1 MHRERNM
8 SNMNEQTKAKL
19 KDIFEWIYCIIIAV
33 ALALL
38 IRYYVGTPT
47 IVKQSS
53 MYPTFKQNER
63 LILNRIYRTKNTV
76 PQRGE
81 VITFESPSL
90 SYVDPNEADLNNPT
104 AKYENEPDGWF
115 NKFVYNVLEIGKT
128 SYIKRVIALPGE
140 HLEIKDGKVYING
153 EKLEEDYLAENVT
166 TDSTGGAFTDIIVP
180 EGTVFAMGD
189 NRDHSSDS
197 RRFGCIPFEKIESKV
212 WLRFWPLNQVGIIK
226 N

>member
-1 MHRERNM
+1 
-8 SNMNEQTKAKL
+8 MNEETKAKM

-33 ALALL
+33 VLALL

-63 LILNRIYRTKNTV
+63 LILNRIYRTKKTV

-90 SYVDPNEADLNNPT
+90 SYVDPSNADLNNPT
-104 AKYENEPDGWF
+104 AEYENEHNGWF
-115 NKFVYNVLEIGKT
+115 SKFVYNVLEIGKT
-128 SYIKRVIALPGE
+128 SYIKRVIGLPGE
-140 HLEIKDGKVYING
+140 HVQIKNGKVYING
-153 EKLEEDYLAENVT
+153 EELEENYLSENVVT
-166 TDSTGGAFTDIIVP
+166 ESTDGAFTDLVVP
-180 EGTVFAMGD
+180 EGTAFVMGD
-189 NRDHSSDS
+189 NRGASSDS
-197 RRFGCIPFEKIESKV
+197 RRFGCIPYDKIESKV
-212 WLRFWPLNQVGIIK
+212 CLRFWPLNRFEVIK

>member
-1 MHRERNM
+1 
-8 SNMNEQTKAKL
+8 MNEETKAKM

-33 ALALL
+33 VLALL

-63 LILNRIYRTKNTV
+63 LILNRIYRTKKTV

-90 SYVDPNEADLNNPT
+90 SYVDPSNADLNNPT
-104 AKYENEPDGWF
+104 AEYENEHNGWF
-115 NKFVYNVLEIGKT
+115 SKFVYNVLEIGKT
-128 SYIKRVIALPGE
+128 SYIKRVIGLPGE
-140 HLEIKDGKVYING
+140 HVQIKDGKVYING
-153 EKLEEDYLAENVT
+153 EELEENYLSENVVT
-166 TDSTGGAFTDIIVP
+166 ESTDGAFTDLVVP
-180 EGTVFAMGD
+180 EGTVFVMGD
-189 NRDHSSDS
+189 NRGASSDS
-197 RRFGCIPFEKIESKV
+197 RRFGCIPYDKIESKV
-212 WLRFWPLNQVGIIK
+212 CLKFWPLNRFGVIK

>member
-1 MHRERNM
+1 
-8 SNMNEQTKAKL
+8 MNEETKAKM

-33 ALALL
+33 VLALL

-63 LILNRIYRTKNTV
+63 LILNRIYRTKKTV

-90 SYVDPNEADLNNPT
+90 SYVDPSNADLNNPT
-104 AKYENEPDGWF
+104 AEYENEHNGWF
-115 NKFVYNVLEIGKT
+115 SKFVYNVLEIGKT
-128 SYIKRVIALPGE
+128 SYIKRVIGLPGE
-140 HLEIKDGKVYING
+140 HVQIKDGKVYING
-153 EKLEEDYLAENVT
+153 EELEEKYLSENVVT
-166 TDSTGGAFTDIIVP
+166 ESTDGAFTDLVVP
-180 EGTVFAMGD
+180 EGTVFVMGD
-189 NRDHSSDS
+189 NRGASSDS
-197 RRFGCIPFEKIESKV
+197 RRFGCIPYDKIESKV
-212 WLRFWPLNQVGIIK
+212 CLRFWPLNRFGVIK

>member
-1 MHRERNM
+1 
-8 SNMNEQTKAKL
+8 MNEETKAKM

-33 ALALL
+33 VLALL

-63 LILNRIYRTKNTV
+63 LILNRIYRTKKTV

-90 SYVDPNEADLNNPT
+90 SYVDPSNADLNNPT
-104 AKYENEPDGWF
+104 AEYENEHNGWF
-115 NKFVYNVLEIGKT
+115 SKFVYNVLEIGKT
-128 SYIKRVIALPGE
+128 SYIKRVIGLPGE
-140 HLEIKDGKVYING
+140 HVQIKDGKVYING
-153 EKLEEDYLAENVT
+153 EELEEKYLSENVVT
-166 TDSTGGAFTDIIVP
+166 ESTDGAFTDLVVP
-180 EGTVFAMGD
+180 EGTVFVMGD
-189 NRDHSSDS
+189 NRGASSDS
-197 RRFGCIPFEKIESKV
+197 RRFGCIPYDKIESKV
-212 WLRFWPLNQVGIIK
+212 CLRFWPLNSFGVIK

>member
-1 MHRERNM
+1 M
-8 SNMNEQTKAKL
+8 SEEQKAKI

-63 LILNRIYRTKNTV
+63 LILNRIYRTANTV
-76 PQRGE
+76 PQRGDI
-81 VITFESPSL
+81 ITFESPSL
-90 SYVDPNEADLNNPT
+90 SYVEPEEADLSNPT
-104 AKYENEPDGWF
+104 AKYERRSKGWF
-115 NKFVYNVLEIGKT
+115 SDFVYNVLEINKI
-128 SYIKRVIALPGE
+128 SYIKRVIGLPGE

-153 EKLEEDYLAENVT
+153 EELQEDYLGENVT
-166 TDSTGGAFTDIIVP
+166 TDSTDGAFVDIIVP
-180 EGTVFAMGD
+180 EGTVFVMGD
-189 NRDHSSDS
+189 NRSGSSDS
-197 RRFGCIPFEKIESKV
+197 RRFGCVPYDKIESKV
-212 WLRFWPLNQVGIIK
+212 WLRFWPLNQFGVIK

>member
-1 MHRERNM
+1 
-8 SNMNEQTKAKL
+8 MNEETKAKM

-33 ALALL
+33 VLALL

-63 LILNRIYRTKNTV
+63 LILNRIYRTKKTV

-90 SYVDPNEADLNNPT
+90 SYVDPSNANLNNPT
-104 AKYENEPDGWF
+104 AEYENEHNGWF
-115 NKFVYNVLEIGKT
+115 SKFVYNVLEIGKT
-128 SYIKRVIALPGE
+128 SYIKRVIGLPGE
-140 HLEIKDGKVYING
+140 HVQIKDGKVYING
-153 EKLEEDYLAENVT
+153 EELEENYLSENVVT
-166 TDSTGGAFTDIIVP
+166 ESTDGAFTDLVVP
-180 EGTVFAMGD
+180 EGTVFVMGD
-189 NRDHSSDS
+189 NRGASSDS
-197 RRFGCIPFEKIESKV
+197 RRFGCIPYDKIESKV
-212 WLRFWPLNQVGIIK
+212 CLKFWPLNRFGVIK

>member
-1 MHRERNM
+1 
-8 SNMNEQTKAKL
+8 MNEETKAKM

-33 ALALL
+33 VLALL

-63 LILNRIYRTKNTV
+63 LILNRIYRTKKTV

-90 SYVDPNEADLNNPT
+90 SYVDPSNADLNNTT
-104 AKYENEPDGWF
+104 AEYENEHNGWF
-115 NKFVYNVLEIGKT
+115 SKFVYNVLEIGKT
-128 SYIKRVIALPGE
+128 SYIKRVIGLPGE
-140 HLEIKDGKVYING
+140 HVQIKDGKVYING
-153 EKLEEDYLAENVT
+153 EELEENYLSENVVT
-166 TDSTGGAFTDIIVP
+166 ESTDGAFTDLVVP
-180 EGTVFAMGD
+180 EGTVFVMGD
-189 NRDHSSDS
+189 NRGASSDS
-197 RRFGCIPFEKIESKV
+197 RRFGCIPYDKIESKV
-212 WLRFWPLNQVGIIK
+212 CLRFWPLNRFGVIK

>member
-1 MHRERNM
+1 
-8 SNMNEQTKAKL
+8 MNEETKAKM

-33 ALALL
+33 VLALL

-63 LILNRIYRTKNTV
+63 LILNRIYRTKKTV

-90 SYVDPNEADLNNPT
+90 SYVDPSNANLNNPT
-104 AKYENEPDGWF
+104 AEYENEHNGWF
-115 NKFVYNVLEIGKT
+115 SKFVYNVLEIGKT
-128 SYIKRVIALPGE
+128 SYIKRVIGLPGE
-140 HLEIKDGKVYING
+140 HVQIKDGKVYING
-153 EKLEEDYLAENVT
+153 EELEENYLSENVVT
-166 TDSTGGAFTDIIVP
+166 ESTDGAFTDLVVP
-180 EGTVFAMGD
+180 EGTVFVMGD
-189 NRDHSSDS
+189 NRGASSDS
-197 RRFGCIPFEKIESKV
+197 RRFGCIPYDKIESKV
-212 WLRFWPLNQVGIIK
+212 CLRFWPLNRFGVIK